1 MFINDDLFFIE
12 YADSVS
18 YCYEK
23 QQFDAQDTSHI
34 LINLGNPLC
43 LSLTEENICLPKY
56 QFYMFI
62 PENKNI
68 LKSSPGQKFIYLS
81 LKSGFWSCFMSG
93 FLTAFPSF
101 TDENAYFYSLNE
113 KTAECIFDLV
123 MKMFQKYQTDSKA
136 YYAFHYSWLSEILMG
151 LSQSISHTEAESHEK
166 SVIKEILRY
175 LEYNFT
181 ERISI
186 DMLSSHFYISKYYLM
201 RQFKKETGY
210 TIHNYILKKRINYAC
225 CLIVN
230 GISPSEAC
238 YQSGFTDY
246 SLFFKAFTKTTGFSP
261 SQYQSTLHKKI
272 I

>member
-1 MFINDDLFFIE
+1 MFINDELFFIE

-43 LSLTEENICLPKY
+43 LSLTEENLCLLKY
-56 QFYMFI
+56 QFCMFI

-113 KTAECIFDLV
+113 KTAECILDLV

-136 YYAFHYSWLSEILMG
+136 YYAFHYSWASHRVFLIRRRKAMRNLS
-151 LSQSISHTEAESHEK
+151 
-166 SVIKEILRY
+166 
-175 LEYNFT
+175 
-181 ERISI
+181 
-186 DMLSSHFYISKYYLM
+186 
-201 RQFKKETGY
+201 
-210 TIHNYILKKRINYAC
+210 
-225 CLIVN
+225 
-230 GISPSEAC
+230 
-238 YQSGFTDY
+238 
-246 SLFFKAFTKTTGFSP
+246 
-261 SQYQSTLHKKI
+261 
-272 I
+272 